1 MKIGDTVYYLDFKD
15 YSVKQGL
22 IYSAMPTST
31 GYLAYNIY
39 DKALLQKEASICFP
53 TQEEALD
60 KLSSL
65 APIAK
70 EIEKI
75 AKEAQKKI
83 DDLRKQLIG
92 EPTLTHLKELRV

>member
-1 MKIGDTVYYLDFKD
+1 MKIGDTIYYLDFAD
-15 YSVKQGL
+15 YCVKQGI
-22 IYSAMPTST
+22 IYSAQPTST

-39 DKALLQKEASICFP
+39 DKRLIQKESSICFP

-60 KLSSL
+60 KLNSL
-65 APIAK
+65 SPIAK

-75 AKEAQKKI
+75 AKDAQKKI